1 MIRPS
6 AVLALA
12 VLAVAAAGCSSDG
25 PEQVAAGHSHAGGAM
40 VSMAVGD
47 GTTSSEVGYSL
58 DGLQVR
64 ERPDGIGEV
73 RFRIDDFEGE
83 PVTDYVEELTKELHL
98 YVVNDDLTVFRHLHP
113 TRDEDGTWSAP
124 FDVPD
129 AGGYRVVTEFVARDE
144 GGNGDHVVLGR
155 PLALPPGDPGDT
167 VAGDE
172 LVGVTVSQA
181 PTTGPNG
188 LLRLVVR
195 DAAGD
200 PVALGTYLGAYSHVT
215 GFHTGTGA
223 MVHLHPLAAPG
234 GHRGRIGAHLP
245 LRHRRA
251 RRLPPLRAGARRRL
265 PAHGAGGAHRVGSVN
280 VTVVTGFSNR
290 LSRMLTCTSHSP
302 GRGTTT
308 SPR

>member
-1 MIRPS
+1 
-6 AVLALA
+6 
-12 VLAVAAAGCSSDG
+12 
-25 PEQVAAGHSHAGGAM
+25 M

-64 ERPDGIGEV
+64 QQPDGIGEV

-113 TRDEDGTWSAP
+113 TRDESGTWSAP

-167 VAGDE
+167 VAGDD
-172 LVGVTVSQA
+172 LVRVTVSQA
-181 PTTGPNG
+181 PTAGPNG

-200 PVALGTYLGAYSHVT
+200 PVTLGTYLGAYSHVT

-223 MVHLHPLAAPG
+223 MVHLHPLAAPEVTEDG
-234 GHRGRIGAHLP
+234 SELTFHSDIA
-245 LRHRRA
+245 RA

-265 PAHGAGGAHRVGSVN
+265 PPHRAGGAHRRTVS

-302 GRGTTT
+302 GRGTTI

>member
-1 MIRPS
+1 MTRP
-6 AVLALA
+6 AAGPALA
-12 VLAVAAAGCSSDG
+12 ALLVAVTAACSAGG
-25 PEQVAAGHSHAGGAM
+25 PEQVAAGHSHVGGAM
-40 VSMAVGD
+40 VSMPVGD

-73 RFRIDDFEGE
+73 RFRIDDHAGE

-113 TRDEDGTWSAP
+113 TRDASGTWSAP

-167 VAGDE
+167 LAGDG
-172 LVGVTVSQA
+172 LVTVTVSRA

-188 LLRLVVR
+188 VLRLVVR

-200 PVALGTYLGAYSHVT
+200 PVTLGTYLGAYGHVT
-215 GFHTGTGA
+215 GFHTATGA
-223 MVHLHPLAAPG
+223 MVHLHPLAAPEVTEDG
-234 GHRGRIGAHLP
+234 SELTFHSDIAEPGDY
-245 LRHRRA
+245 
-251 RRLPPLRAGARRRL
+251 RLFAQV
-265 PAHGAGGAHRVGSVN
+265 RVDGFLH
-280 VTVVTGFSNR
+280 TVPVELTVAPST
-290 LSRMLTCTSHSP
+290 SRS
-302 GRGTTT
+302 
-308 SPR
+308 

>member
-1 MIRPS
+1 MPPRPRLAA
-6 AVLALA
+6 AVLAPFAL
-12 VLAVAAAGCSSDG
+12 AGCSATADS
-25 PEQVAAGHSHAGGAM
+25 EVAAGHSHVGGAM

-47 GTTSSEVGYSL
+47 GTTSTEVGYSL

-64 ERPDGIGEV
+64 EQPDGIGEV

-113 TRDEDGTWSAP
+113 TRADDGTWSAP

-129 AGGYRVVTEFVARDE
+129 AGGYRVITEFVARDQ

-167 VAGDE
+167 VAGD
-172 LVGVTVSQA
+172 GVVSVSVARA

-195 DAAGD
+195 DAQGD
-200 PVALGTYLGAYSHVT
+200 PVNLGTYLGAYGHVT
-215 GFHTGTGA
+215 GFHTQTGA
-223 MVHLHPLAAPG
+223 MVHLHPLDAPDLTEDG
-234 GHRGRIGAHLP
+234 SELTFHSDIADAGDY
-245 LRHRRA
+245 
-251 RRLPPLRAGARRRL
+251 RLFAQV
-265 PAHGAGGAHRVGSVN
+265 RVDGFLH
-280 VTVVTGFSNR
+280 TVPVE
-290 LSRMLTCTSHSP
+290 LTVRPSA
-302 GRGTTT
+302 
-308 SPR
+308 

>member
-1 MIRPS
+1 MCVVKTGAPLVVV

-12 VLAVAAAGCSSDG
+12 GATGCSADA
-25 PEQVAAGHSHAGGAM
+25 ETQVAAGHSHAGGAM

-47 GTTSSEVGYSL
+47 GTQVSEVGYAL

-64 ERPDGIGEV
+64 EQPDGIGEV
-73 RFRIDDFEGE
+73 RFRIDDSDGN

-113 TRDEDGTWSAP
+113 TRANDGTWTAP

-129 AGGYRVVTEFVARDE
+129 AGGYRVVTEFVALDD

-155 PLALPPGDPGDT
+155 PLALPPGDPGDLLADDH
-167 VAGDE
+167 VVD
-172 LVGVTVSQA
+172 VTVSQA

-195 DAAGD
+195 DAAGQ
-200 PVALGTYLGAYSHVT
+200 PVELGTYLGSYSHVT

-223 MVHLHPLAAPG
+223 MVHLHPLDAPDVTEDG
-234 GHRGRIGAHLP
+234 SELTFHADIAQPGDY
-245 LRHRRA
+245 
-251 RRLPPLRAGARRRL
+251 RLFVQV
-265 PAHGAGGAHRVGSVN
+265 RVDGFLH
-280 VTVVTGFSNR
+280 TVPVE
-290 LSRMLTCTSHSP
+290 LTVAPSP
-302 GRGTTT
+302 D
-308 SPR
+308 SA

>member
-1 MIRPS
+1 MTPPARLAAG
-6 AVLALA
+6 AVL
-12 VLAVAAAGCSSDG
+12 VLATAGCSADSG
-25 PEQVAAGHSHAGGAM
+25 QVAAGHSHAGGVM

-64 ERPDGIGEV
+64 QDPAGTGEV
-73 RFRIDDFEGE
+73 RFRIDDSQGE

-98 YVVNDDLTVFRHLHP
+98 YLVNDELTVFRHLHP
-113 TRDEDGTWSAP
+113 TRDDSGTWTAP

-167 VAGDE
+167 VAGDQ
-172 LVGVTVSQA
+172 LVSVTVTQA

-188 LLRLVVR
+188 LLRLRVR

-200 PVALGTYLGAYSHVT
+200 PVTLGTYLGAYSHVT

-223 MVHLHPLAAPG
+223 MVHLHPLSAPEITEDG
-234 GHRGRIGAHLP
+234 SELTFHSDIAEPGDY
-245 LRHRRA
+245 
-251 RRLPPLRAGARRRL
+251 RLFAQV
-265 PAHGAGGAHRVGSVN
+265 RVDGFLHTIPVEL
-280 VTVVTGFSNR
+280 TVAPS
-290 LSRMLTCTSHSP
+290 
-302 GRGTTT
+302 T
-308 SPR
+308 SPS